1 MRVHAIH
8 VDDVPWTHITIAF
21 FFPVVTISVGLAQAR
36 PNNNNN
42 NNKRTIIAR
51 VSISFARAR
60 HF

>member
-8 VDDVPWTHITIAF
+8 VDDVPWTHITIAVF
-21 FFPVVTISVGLAQAR
+21 SPVVTISVGLAQAR

-51 VSISFARAR
+51 
-60 HF
+60 